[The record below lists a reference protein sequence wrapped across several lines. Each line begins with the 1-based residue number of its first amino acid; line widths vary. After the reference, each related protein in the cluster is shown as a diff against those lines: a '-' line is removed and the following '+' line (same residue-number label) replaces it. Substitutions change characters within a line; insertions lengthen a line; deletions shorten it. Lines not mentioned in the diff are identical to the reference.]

1 MCNLDD
7 ANMASSE
14 NVNVKDSKSKDLPQ
28 AYEALAALEE
38 ESSVADVALR
48 REWVLWCANGQ

>member
-1 MCNLDD
+1 
-7 ANMASSE
+7 MASSE

-38 ESSVADVALR
+38 ESSVADVELR